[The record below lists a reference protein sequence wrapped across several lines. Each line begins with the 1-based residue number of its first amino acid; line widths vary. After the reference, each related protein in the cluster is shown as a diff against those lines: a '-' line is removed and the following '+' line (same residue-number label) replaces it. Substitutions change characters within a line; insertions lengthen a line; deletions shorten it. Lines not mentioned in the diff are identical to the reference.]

1 MWRAHTELGF
11 LKYSFIE
18 SVEASRPYYI
28 VRLLGG
34 MLYLSGFLIMVWNV
48 RRTIVGE
55 RFTAPAPALAP
66 AE

>member
-34 MLYLSGFLIMVWNV
+34 VLYLSGFLVMVWNV
-48 RRTIVGE
+48 RRTIAGE
-55 RFTAPAPALAP
+55 RFAPSRAALAP